1 MMGSLFA
8 MSVAA
13 LLVVGAQFWYII
25 IIIIINI
32 IITLHDG
39 VDERKEAHRRVG
51 LGCSSIRKCFLLIS
65 YGGSYGEMSSVDFRL
80 RQLV

>member
-25 IIIIINI
+25 VRFNNIIINNSDDDDNNNI
-32 IITLHDG
+32 CWYTHNSGILY
-39 VDERKEAHRRVG
+39 RVSHFISPG
-51 LGCSSIRKCFLLIS
+51 LTIR
-65 YGGSYGEMSSVDFRL
+65 
-80 RQLV
+80 

>member
-25 IIIIINI
+25 VRLILLRICGIPKRKERQINI
-32 IITLHDG
+32 KVIFIVFYFTL
-39 VDERKEAHRRVG
+39 
-51 LGCSSIRKCFLLIS
+51 FS
-65 YGGSYGEMSSVDFRL
+65 YV
-80 RQLV
+80 

>member
-25 IIIIINI
+25 VRLFFFMIRSSSSLSL
-32 IITLHDG
+32 LHYNYLFSPYVMWLLCRFV
-39 VDERKEAHRRVG
+39 VDV
-51 LGCSSIRKCFLLIS
+51 
-65 YGGSYGEMSSVDFRL
+65 V
-80 RQLV
+80 

>member
-25 IIIIINI
+25 VRLFIQQS
-32 IITLHDG
+32 LHSGLVILSLPLQWFLTNRATMIDEERGLLQWWSRLLG
-39 VDERKEAHRRVG
+39 V
-51 LGCSSIRKCFLLIS
+51 
-65 YGGSYGEMSSVDFRL
+65 
-80 RQLV
+80 

>member
-25 IIIIINI
+25 VHIIMHNNTTIPHLFAIFPSSHNI
-32 IITLHDG
+32 ITD
-39 VDERKEAHRRVG
+39 
-51 LGCSSIRKCFLLIS
+51 
-65 YGGSYGEMSSVDFRL
+65 
-80 RQLV
+80 

>member
-25 IIIIINI
+25 VQLIIIHYNQK
-32 IITLHDG
+32 L
-39 VDERKEAHRRVG
+39 
-51 LGCSSIRKCFLLIS
+51 
-65 YGGSYGEMSSVDFRL
+65 
-80 RQLV
+80 

>member
-25 IIIIINI
+25 
-32 IITLHDG
+32 
-39 VDERKEAHRRVG
+39 
-51 LGCSSIRKCFLLIS
+51 LL
-65 YGGSYGEMSSVDFRL
+65 L
-80 RQLV
+80 L

>member
-25 IIIIINI
+25 VRYIVPD
-32 IITLHDG
+32 HD
-39 VDERKEAHRRVG
+39 
-51 LGCSSIRKCFLLIS
+51 L
-65 YGGSYGEMSSVDFRL
+65 
-80 RQLV
+80 

>member
-25 IIIIINI
+25 VRLIMLLLSINI
-32 IITLHDG
+32 IIIDLTDDG
-39 VDERKEAHRRVG
+39 SDSF
-51 LGCSSIRKCFLLIS
+51 SSGNSKNSSQHSYRLL
-65 YGGSYGEMSSVDFRL
+65 ED
-80 RQLV
+80 

>member
-25 IIIIINI
+25 VHIIIIII
-32 IITLHDG
+32 IIMYFREGITLGDQAPAMHLCQY
-39 VDERKEAHRRVG
+39 KQT
-51 LGCSSIRKCFLLIS
+51 K
-65 YGGSYGEMSSVDFRL
+65 
-80 RQLV
+80 Q

>member
-25 IIIIINI
+25 VRCYKYNN
-32 IITLHDG
+32 
-39 VDERKEAHRRVG
+39 
-51 LGCSSIRKCFLLIS
+51 
-65 YGGSYGEMSSVDFRL
+65 
-80 RQLV
+80 

>member
-25 IIIIINI
+25 IVRLNNVIYF
-32 IITLHDG
+32 TKYH
-39 VDERKEAHRRVG
+39 HHYCC
-51 LGCSSIRKCFLLIS
+51 LGTQHLIFGPSFTTAACSVYLDDTIFDNPPTNPK
-65 YGGSYGEMSSVDFRL
+65 
-80 RQLV
+80 